1 MHESLTSF
9 AVTSETSVVVE
20 PVWLGANR
28 PAVRGH
34 DRVCGGSHDRISA
47 GAAHHRIAAVG
58 RGDGL
63 GRRLGHRL
71 ASACCVGV
79 STGDLAAMG
88 RHHKRRICRLRNWAH
103 SLQHALPYKREDI
116 EPLSLRMIQIPL
128 SNPVPVQMN
137 NLDQIYSL
145 RYCR

>member
-79 STGDLAAMG
+79 STGDLAAADFG
-88 RHHKRRICRLRNWAH
+88 EWEGIINGGFVGYETG
-103 SLQHALPYKREDI
+103 PI
-116 EPLSLRMIQIPL
+116 
-128 SNPVPVQMN
+128 
-137 NLDQIYSL
+137 
-145 RYCR
+145 RYNTHFHTNVKISSPSHCE